1 MSIINKTAYCFDL
14 DGTITKEEILP
25 LISKEIGLYEEISAL
40 TEATIKGIIPF
51 EKSFLLRC
59 RLLMDIPVSKVRQIV
74 SGTFLHNEIV
84 DFIQK
89 NKENCFV
96 ITGNLDIWISQL
108 VEERLGC
115 SVYSS
120 RAEEHDDTLSKVVR
134 ILHKEQAISQI
145 KEKYNRIVAI
155 GDGMGDVSMFQ
166 SADIG
171 IAFGGVHTPIESLLE
186 VSNYVVYE
194 EKALCRLLNT
204 L

>member
-1 MSIINKTAYCFDL
+1 MSIINNTAYCFDL

-59 RLLMDIPVSKVRQIV
+59 RLLMDIPVSKVRKIV
-74 SGTFLHNEIV
+74 TETFLHNEIV

-120 RAEEHDDTLSKVVR
+120 RAEEHDDTLCKVVK

-171 IAFGGVHTPIESLLE
+171 IAFGGVHAPIESLLE

>member
-1 MSIINKTAYCFDL
+1 MSIINNTAYCFDL

-59 RLLMDIPVSKVRQIV
+59 RLLMDIPVSKVRKIV
-74 SGTFLHNEIV
+74 TETFLHNEIV

-171 IAFGGVHTPIESLLE
+171 IAFGGVHAPIESLLE